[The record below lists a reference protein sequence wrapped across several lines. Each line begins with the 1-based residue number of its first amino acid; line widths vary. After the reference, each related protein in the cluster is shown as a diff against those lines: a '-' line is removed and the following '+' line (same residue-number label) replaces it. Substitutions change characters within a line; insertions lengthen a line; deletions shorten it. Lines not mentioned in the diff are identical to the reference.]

1 MSDHSGEITNA
12 FLDATDR
19 NKVFLKIVIRHRGA
33 LVKYLYKRIKDY
45 HLAEDLCQETLIRA
59 YTALSTLEEPARIK
73 SWLYSIAY
81 HVSVDWLRNHSA
93 RKRSEMPSTDYP
105 YQEGGVPG
113 IDEILMEREE
123 EAQRRREVER
133 LWGMVR
139 ELPPIYREV
148 FELRYRTWRPI
159 AQISRR
165 IGIPEGNVKVRLF
178 RARRM
183 LMNDLEH

>member
-1 MSDHSGEITNA
+1 MSERSGNGVHA
-12 FLDATDR
+12 SPDAWLDAQDFSR
-19 NKVFLKIVIRHRGA
+19 IAIRYRET

-45 HLAEDLCQETLIRA
+45 HLAEDLSQEALFRA
-59 YTALSTLEEPARIK
+59 YNALPTLEDPARIK

-81 HVSVDWLRNHSA
+81 HVSVDWMRNQSA
-93 RKRSEMPSTDYP
+93 KKRSEPPCSDYP
-105 YQEGGVPG
+105 CREGGAPG
-113 IDEILMEREE
+113 SDEILMEREE
-123 EAQRRREVER
+123 RIGHKREVDR

-139 ELPPIYREV
+139 ELPLMYREV

-159 AQISRR
+159 AQISSR

-183 LMNDLEH
+183 LMNDM